1 MKWNEL
7 IVSAGYAPTE
17 EDPEVNDLQYD
28 SRKVEKGSVFFCLR
42 GENSDGHDFAAMAEE
57 KGACA
62 FVCEK

>member
-28 SRKVEKGSVFFCLR
+28 SRKV
-42 GENSDGHDFAAMAEE
+42 
-57 KGACA
+57 
-62 FVCEK
+62 